1 MLNLRLQNDKYQLL
15 WKWQKGK
22 ALFKEQKHW
31 ERKEEKNVHLIHECR
46 QAQGLRKHTNE
57 CWIKEGKDS
66 MMPQTRGWT
75 DEIGRAGISIYHKL
89 IEIGAMRQNYFSMTP
104 DRPWQLRLQ

>member
-1 MLNLRLQNDKYQLL
+1 MAER
-15 WKWQKGK
+15 KGFIQGAK
-22 ALFKEQKHW
+22 ALGE
-31 ERKEEKNVHLIHECR
+31 ERGKNVHLIHECR